1 MFLTYRGLLLD
12 FINHFLVPKIHS
24 FFNYPKVKVKFKEF
38 KMTDD
43 AQAKQLMLQLS
54 EYGKI
59 SDKHLL
65 DSFGFNYDEV
75 QEAIKESE
83 SEARKSSIKN
93 ILAQAEA
100 KGQASVTAAK
110 YSVKAQMA
118 SQREM
123 LKERISNFQKEIE
136 RENGEISGDFI
147 DLIERMALQVIY
159 TPPEMQVAQLGKL
172 AKQAPTTHAL
182 VMERVQMYQ
191 ESGLLPSPESVQKG
205 PGNPQAQSNPP
216 NKKNPG
222 ARKENKVDT
231 SKQKTK
237 GNTRGTPT

>member
-24 FFNYPKVKVKFKEF
+24 FFNYPKVKIKFKEF

-43 AQAKQLMLQLS
+43 AQAKQLLLQLS

-75 QEAIKESE
+75 QEELRESE
-83 SEARKSSIKN
+83 EVVRKSSIKN
-93 ILAQAEA
+93 TLAQAEA
-100 KGQASVTAAK
+100 EGQSGVVMAK
-110 YSVKAQMA
+110 YNVRAQMT

-123 LKERISNFQKEIE
+123 LKERLTHFQKEIE
-136 RENGEISGDFI
+136 KENGEISGDFI

-172 AKQAPTTHAL
+172 AKEAPTTHAL

-191 ESGLLPSPESVQKG
+191 ESGLLPSPESSG
-205 PGNPQAQSNPP
+205 PGNPQAGTNPP
-216 NKKNPG
+216 NQKNPG
-222 ARKENKVDT
+222 AREENKVDT